1 MAAKKYIFI
10 KGAAAH
16 NLQHVDV
23 KIPRDRLV
31 VITGVSGSGKST
43 LAFDTLYAEG
53 QRRYVES
60 LSAYARQFLG
70 QMDKPVVEY
79 IEGLSPAIA
88 IEQKAASKNPRSTVA
103 TVTEIHDYLR
113 LLFARAGDAHCY
125 KCGRPIAA
133 QAPEQIVDELA
144 KLAAGTKLYLLAP
157 VVVGRK
163 GQHRNEFARLR
174 RQGFARVIVDGAEL
188 ELDEEITLNKNKK
201 HTIHAVVDRLVMKA
215 GGRRRL
221 ADSLETTLALGEGVA
236 VARVFAGDKHED
248 LVFSKHFACSRCN
261 ISYPEISPRLF
272 SFNSPYGMCPSCGGL
287 GFTFDV
293 DEELIVPDDS
303 LSLRDGA
310 ILPYRRNENSY
321 IWQFLEGMARH
332 LRFDL
337 DTPWRELPARARDVL
352 LYGSEDRRFKVRYER
367 DGRVYQFYQNV
378 EGVIPRLQRMYRE
391 TQMSEEARE
400 FYYGRFF
407 RKDSCPSCRGAR
419 LRREA
424 LAVTVGGKNVADV
437 CALSVAAARAFFEGL
452 TLTGNKALI
461 AKEVVKEIVARLGF
475 LINVGLEYLTLS
487 RGAPTLSGG
496 EAQRIRLATQVGSGL
511 VGVTYILDEPTI
523 GLHQRDNRRL
533 LKTLAALRDL
543 GNTVI
548 IVEHDE
554 QTIRAADH
562 VIDLGPGAGVHG
574 GRVVVCGPPAK
585 VAASRA
591 SLTGRYLRGDAR
603 VPTPARRRA
612 GNGAELRLAGARHN
626 NLKDL
631 DVRFPLGTFICV
643 TGVSGSG
650 KSSLVAETLYPALR
664 RRLYRAPVRPGAHKD
679 LAGCDAVDKVIEID
693 QQPIGRTPRSNPA
706 TYTKVFDPIRQLFG
720 SLPEAK
726 ARGYKPGRFSFNVRG
741 GRCDACDGDG
751 IIKVEMHFLADVYIP
766 CEVCAGS
773 RYNRRTLEVTYKGK
787 SVADVLAMTVE
798 EALAFFEAHPRIKR
812 ILQTL
817 YDVGL
822 GYVELGQPAPTLSG
836 GEAQR
841 VKLSR
846 ELAKRATGR
855 TLYLLDE
862 PTTGLHFDDVKK
874 LLAVLQRL
882 VDAGNTVVV
891 IEHNLDV
898 IKNADY
904 IIDLG
909 PEGGDAGG
917 HLVACGTPEEVARNK
932 RSYTGKYLRKV
943 LRQEPSRRPRRRRPA
958 RRPA

>member
-1 MAAKKYIFI
+1 MPPKKYIFI

-16 NLQHVDV
+16 NLKHVDV
-23 KIPRDRLV
+23 KIPRDQLV

-70 QMDKPVVEY
+70 QMDKPEVEY

-88 IEQKAASKNPRSTVA
+88 IEQKSASKNPRSTVA

-113 LLFARAGDAHCY
+113 LLFARAGDPHCY
-125 KCGRPIAA
+125 KCRSPITA
-133 QAPEQIVDELA
+133 QAPEQMLDELLR
-144 KLAAGTKLYLLAP
+144 LAAGTRLYLMAP

-163 GQHRNEFARLR
+163 GEHKNEFERLR
-174 RQGFARVIVDGAEL
+174 RRGFARVLVDGGEYEL
-188 ELDEEITLNKNKK
+188 EDEIKLAKNKK
-201 HTIHAVVDRLVMKA
+201 HTIYAVVDRLAVKNGLA
-215 GGRRRL
+215 RRV
-221 ADSLETTLALGEGVA
+221 ADSLATTLELGEGVA
-236 VARVFAGDKHED
+236 VARIFNDGNAED
-248 LVFSKHFACSRCN
+248 RIFSRHFACTKCN
-261 ISYPEISPRLF
+261 LSYPEITPRLF

-287 GFTFDV
+287 GFTLEV
-293 DEELIVPDDS
+293 DEELVVPDET
-303 LSLRDGA
+303 LSLNEGA
-310 ILPYRRNENSY
+310 ILPYRRDADSY
-321 IWQFLEGMARH
+321 IWQYLENLGRE
-332 LRFDL
+332 LRFSL
-337 DTPWRELPARARDVL
+337 AAPWRELPERIRNVL
-352 LYGSEDRRFKVRYER
+352 LYGSEGRRFRMRYER
-367 DGRVYQFYQNV
+367 DGRVYQFV
-378 EGVIPRLQRMYRE
+378 HEIEGVIPRLERLYRE
-391 TQMSEEARE
+391 TQSEEARE

-407 RKDSCPSCRGAR
+407 RKDPCASCGGAR
-419 LRREA
+419 LRPEA
-424 LAVTVGGKNVADV
+424 LAVTVGGRNIAEV
-437 CALSVAAARAFFEGL
+437 CDLSVAQARAYFDGL
-452 TLTGNKALI
+452 GLAGNKAII
-461 AKEVVKEIVARLGF
+461 AKEIVKELQTRLGF
-475 LINVGLEYLTLS
+475 LADVGLEYLTLA
-487 RGAPTLSGG
+487 RTAPSLSGG

-523 GLHQRDNRRL
+523 GLHKRDNERL
-533 LKTLAALRDL
+533 LKTLSSLRDL
-543 GNTVI
+543 GNTVVV
-548 IVEHDE
+548 VEHDE

-562 VIDLGPGAGVHG
+562 VIDLGPGAGIHG
-574 GRVVVCGPPAK
+574 GRVVAAGPPAAIEK
-585 VAASRA
+585 ARNSI
-591 SLTGRYLRGDAR
+591 TGRYLRGDAR
-603 VPTPARRRA
+603 IPTPARRRA
-612 GNGAELRLAGARHN
+612 GNGAALALHGARHH
-626 NLKDL
+626 NLKNV
-631 DVRFPLGTFICV
+631 DVTFPLGTFVCV

-664 RRLYRAPVRPGAHKD
+664 RRLYRSPVRPGENDGLEGAE
-679 LAGCDAVDKVIEID
+679 AVDKIIEID

-706 TYTKVFDPIRQLFG
+706 TYTKVFDPIRQLLG
-720 SLPEAK
+720 ELPASK

-751 IIKVEMHFLADVYIP
+751 IIKVEMHFLPDVYIP
-766 CEVCAGS
+766 CEVCKGK
-773 RYNRRTLEVTYKGK
+773 RYNRETLEVKYKGK
-787 SVADVLAMTVE
+787 NVAEVLAMTVE
-798 EALAFFEAHPRIKR
+798 EGLEFFGAHPRIQK

-841 VKLSR
+841 IKLSR

-855 TLYLLDE
+855 TLYFLDE

-882 VDAGNTVVV
+882 VDAGNTVIV

-917 HLVACGTPEEVARNK
+917 YLVAAGTPEEVSRARK
-932 RSYTGKYLRKV
+932 SHTAKYLRKI
-943 LRQEPSRRPRRRRPA
+943 LTKKKSRR
-958 RRPA
+958 

>member
-1 MAAKKYIFI
+1 MASKKYIFI

-16 NLQHVDV
+16 NLKNVDV
-23 KIPRDRLV
+23 KIPRDRFV

-43 LAFDTLYAEG
+43 LALDTLYAEG

-70 QMDKPVVEY
+70 QMDKPEVEY

-88 IEQKAASKNPRSTVA
+88 IEQKSASKNPRSTVA

-113 LLFARAGDAHCY
+113 LLFARAGDPHCY

-133 QAPEQIVDELA
+133 QAPEQMVDELMR
-144 KLAAGTKLYLLAP
+144 LAAGTKLYLMAP

-163 GQHRNEFARLR
+163 GEHRNEFERLR
-174 RQGFARVIVDGAEL
+174 REGFARVIVDGGEY
-188 ELDEEITLNKNKK
+188 ELDDDIKLNKNKK
-201 HTIHAVVDRLVMKA
+201 HTIYAVVDRLVMKE
-215 GGRRRL
+215 GLERRL
-221 ADSLETTLALGEGVA
+221 TDSLETALELGEGLA
-236 VARVFAGDKHED
+236 LARVFNENRHED
-248 LVFSKHFACSRCN
+248 RVFSKHFACSSCN
-261 ISYPEISPRLF
+261 LSYPEISPRLF

-287 GFTFDV
+287 GFTLEV
-293 DEELIVPDDS
+293 DEELVVPDDT
-303 LSLRDGA
+303 LSLNEGA
-310 ILPYRRNENSY
+310 ILPYRRDADSY
-321 IWQFLEGMARH
+321 IWQFLENLARQ

-337 DTPWRELPARARDVL
+337 DTPWRELPERIRDVL
-352 LYGSEDRRFKVRYER
+352 LFGSEGRRFRMRYER
-367 DGRVYQFYQNV
+367 DGRVYQFV
-378 EGVIPRLQRMYRE
+378 HEIEGVIPRLKRLYRE
-391 TQMSEEARE
+391 TQSEEARE

-407 RKDSCPSCRGAR
+407 RKDPCPACGGAR
-419 LRREA
+419 LRPEA
-424 LAVTVGGKNVADV
+424 LAVTIGGKNVAET
-437 CALSVAAARAFFEGL
+437 CELSVTEALAFFDRL
-452 TLTGNKALI
+452 KLVGNKALI
-461 AKEVVKEIVARLGF
+461 AKEVVKELRARLGF
-475 LINVGLEYLTLS
+475 LADVGLEYLTLE
-487 RGAPTLSGG
+487 RPAPTLSGG

-523 GLHQRDNRRL
+523 GLHRRDNDRL
-533 LKTLAALRDL
+533 LKTLCSLRDL
-543 GNTVI
+543 GNTVVV
-548 IVEHDE
+548 VEHDE
-554 QTIRAADH
+554 QTIRAADY
-562 VIDLGPGAGVHG
+562 VIDLGPGAGIHG
-574 GRVVVCGPPAK
+574 GRVVVAGPPATIEK
-585 VAASRA
+585 SRK
-591 SLTGRYLRGDAR
+591 SVTGRYLRGDAR
-603 VPTPARRRA
+603 IPMPASRRS
-612 GNGAELRLAGARHN
+612 GNGAALTLRGVRHH
-626 NLKDL
+626 NLKNV
-631 DVRFPLGTFICV
+631 DVSFPLGTFICV

-650 KSSLVAETLYPALR
+650 KSSLVSETFFPALK
-664 RRLYRAPVRPGAHKD
+664 RRLYRSPVRPGEYD
-679 LAGCDAVDKVIEID
+679 GIEGLDALDKVIEID

-720 SLPEAK
+720 ELPESK

-751 IIKVEMHFLADVYIP
+751 IIKVEMHFLPDVYIP
-766 CEVCAGS
+766 CEVCKGR
-773 RYNRRTLEVTYKGK
+773 RYNRETLDVKYKGK
-787 SVADVLAMTVE
+787 NVADVLAMTVE
-798 EALAFFEAHPRIKR
+798 EALAFFDAHPRIKR

-822 GYVELGQPAPTLSG
+822 GYIELGQPAPTLSG

-855 TLYLLDE
+855 TAYFLDE

-904 IIDLG
+904 VIDLG

-917 HLVACGTPEEVARNK
+917 YLVAAGTPEEIVRNRK
-932 RSYTGKYLRKV
+932 SYTGKYLKKV
-943 LRQEPSRRPRRRRPA
+943 LPKK
-958 RRPA
+958 